1 MKKNSVIMY
10 ILIGVLLFVLAFAFW
25 YFSPLWFDRLDYPY
39 YGHMI
44 GGWGMPF
51 GMLAMGVF
59 WVCVIGMGVRAFSHR
74 DDHRNDDAKVIL
86 KKRLANGEITV
97 AEYESLMNKLKGDE

>member
-1 MKKNSVIMY
+1 MKKNSIAIYVIM
-10 ILIGVLLFVLAFAFW
+10 GVVLFVFAFIIW
-25 YFSPLWFDRLDYPY
+25 YFAPVWFDRLDAPY

-59 WVCVIGMGVRAFSHR
+59 WVCVIAMGVRAFSHR
-74 DDHRNDDAKVIL
+74 DDRRNDDAIVIL